1 MLLLEKLTLLFNVD
15 DDDDDNDNDDED
27 VAFFNSSKLSVDEAL
42 IGECGGNDG

>member
-1 MLLLEKLTLLFNVD
+1 MLLEKLTLLLFNVD
-15 DDDDDNDNDDED
+15 DDDDDNDDED